1 MKSHSPSLGGRY
13 TVLIGTFL
21 FACGLAYESLYHL
34 WRGSLAYSIIPQ
46 DDFYYYY
53 LTAKHIALHGFS
65 SFDGIV
71 PTNGYHP
78 LWLWCLTGL
87 VAITGG
93 NDHTFF
99 QLLSVVQIVSA
110 TVSALLLWRLFDRVY
125 GKQTWLAPIVLVTSL
140 LLTVLIF
147 SGMETAVVIPC
158 YVLFILTFLSV
169 LGDTHHLTSF
179 LLSGLAA
186 SLMILARLDTALAI
200 SIAFALLIFNKVG
213 WQELGVFLLGLT
225 PVVAYFIWNHA
236 VFGSWEPVSAEAKQ
250 LALGWHFSWRAIDAI
265 GSPRGSIYFLL
276 TVAGLVFSIRSFRKY
291 HRDAGVRIVIFGF
304 PLLFAIVLAS
314 KLSWSSYYW
323 YFYPYPISAA
333 AALFEIR
340 SLISDNFRNVV
351 DRLAPI
357 ALIAVITIAS
367 FILYRDI
374 VGLTSKLNLVE
385 SQTRAQPN
393 IYIHALGIK
402 PFTDAHPGRYAMGD
416 RAGLTAFITGQPIL
430 QLEGLAADQAMVDSI
445 GAQADLLHVLRKY
458 GVQYYIVSYPL
469 REFHE
474 QNWHWDIFEPH
485 KQQVQPWAPAMHGRF
500 YAPEVFR
507 FPAPVG
513 QSLTSAD
520 SASLWV
526 TRILDIS
533 HASEDTSGDR

>member
-1 MKSHSPSLGGRY
+1 MKSNRHSLGGWL
-13 TVLIGTFL
+13 TVVLGTFC
-21 FACGLAYESLYHL
+21 FACGLAYESMYHL
-34 WRGSLAYSIIPQ
+34 WRGSLAYALIPQ

-53 LTAKHIALHGFS
+53 LTAKNLAFHGFS

-93 NDHTFF
+93 NDHSFF
-99 QLLSVVQIVSA
+99 QLFAAVQILSA
-110 TVSALLLWRLFDRVY
+110 TGSALLLWRFFVQVY
-125 GKQTWLAPIVLVTSL
+125 EKQTWLAPVVLVASL

-147 SGMETAVVIPC
+147 SGMETAVVVPC
-158 YVLFILTFLSV
+158 YVLFLLTFLSV
-169 LGDTHHLTSF
+169 LENTVLSIPF
-179 LLSGLAA
+179 LLSGLTA
-186 SLMILARLDTALAI
+186 SLMILARLDTTLAL
-200 SIAFALLIFNKVG
+200 SIAFALLIFKRVG
-213 WQELGVFLLGLT
+213 WLKLRMFLLGLT
-225 PVVAYFIWNHA
+225 PVVAYLIYNHK

-250 LALGWHFSWRAIDAI
+250 LAIGVHFSWRPIDAI

-276 TVAGLVFSIRSFRKY
+276 TVAGMVLEIRSYRRPHKNS
-291 HRDAGVRIVIFGF
+291 GVRIVIFGF
-304 PLLFAIVLAS
+304 PLLFALVLAL

-340 SLISDNFRNVV
+340 SLISDKFRNIV

-357 ALIAVITIAS
+357 ALIAVVTIAS

-374 VGLTSKLNLVE
+374 IGLTSKLNLVE

-416 RAGLTAFITGQPIL
+416 RAGLTAFVTGQPIL

-445 GAQADLLHVLRKY
+445 AAQADLLRVFRKY

-485 KQQVQPWAPAMHGRF
+485 KQQVQPWAPVMHGRF

-513 QSLTSAD
+513 QILTSAD

-533 HASEDTSGDR
+533 HASEDVPGDR